1 MSEIQAAEE
10 VGGGVV
16 GFWSCSP
23 LKGLMKDGTKEAA
36 SKAQAIAATHALHA
50 FRIPKGKEWGGV
62 LRRGEMACL
71 VNSALVQQLCQKE
84 STEKDDGDSTP
95 LNS

>member
-1 MSEIQAAEE
+1 MSEIQNAEE
-10 VGGGVV
+10 VVGGVV

-23 LKGLMKDGTKEAA
+23 LKLMKDGTKEAA

-62 LRRGEMACL
+62 SFGEERWH
-71 VNSALVQQLCQKE
+71 VWSIQL
-84 STEKDDGDSTP
+84 
-95 LNS
+95 